1 MVEIVF
7 TPEEKARIFDE
18 GHRRQ
23 SYNESRGLRGRNN
36 APSKGAT
43 ALGMNLIGA
52 AAELAV
58 ARYLDMEEHLFAEVV
73 PVRGSCDL
81 PGIEI
86 KCRSKHGY
94 DLLVQTDDNIQD
106 KKYVLVTIADK
117 KTLIVGW
124 IDGKDVPANAEIK
137 EYVKGRP
144 AYAVPQGK
152 LRGIDELKQLLCTDE
167 QSSRL

>member
-7 TPEEKARIFDE
+7 TPEEKSRIFDE

-23 SYNESRGLRGRNN
+23 SYNEARGYGGRNKAPSRG
-36 APSKGAT
+36 AAS
-43 ALGMNLIGA
+43 LGMNLIGA

-58 ARYLDMEEHLFAEVV
+58 ARYLDMEEHLFAEEA

-81 PGIEI
+81 PGLEI

-94 DLLVQTDDNIQD
+94 DLLVQIDDNIED
-106 KKYVLVTIADK
+106 KKYILVTIADK

-124 IDGKDVPANAEIK
+124 IDGKDVPGNAVVK

-152 LRGIDELKQLLCTDE
+152 LRDIEELKNLLSNNE
-167 QSSRL
+167 

>member
-7 TPEEKARIFDE
+7 TPEEKSRIYDE

-23 SYNESRGLRGRNN
+23 SYNESKNFAGRNK
-36 APSKGAT
+36 APSRGAA

-58 ARYLDMEEHLFAEVV
+58 ARYLGMMDHLFLEEK

-81 PGIEI
+81 PGIEV

-94 DLLVQTDDNIQD
+94 DLLVQIDDNIQD
-106 KKYVLVTIADK
+106 KTYVLVTIADK

-124 IDGKDVPANAEIK
+124 IDGKSVPENATIK

-144 AYAVPQGK
+144 AYAIPQGK
-152 LRGIDELKQLLCTDE
+152 LRRIEELKQLLASDE
-167 QSSRL
+167 

>member
-7 TPEEKARIFDE
+7 TSEEKSRIYDE

-23 SYNESRGLRGRNN
+23 ANNESKKLRGRNGGP
-36 APSKGAT
+36 ATGPS
-43 ALGMNLIGA
+43 ALGIHLIGA

-58 ARYLDMEEHLFAEVV
+58 AKYLQMMDHLFIDDR
-73 PVRGSCDL
+73 PIRGSYDL
-81 PGIEI
+81 PGIEV

-94 DLLVQTDDNIQD
+94 DLLVQIDDNID
-106 KKYVLVTIADK
+106 EKKYVLVTIANK
-117 KTLIVGW
+117 RTMIVGW
-124 IDGKDVPANAEIK
+124 IDGKDVRSNAVIK

-152 LRGIDELKQLLCTDE
+152 LRHIEELK
-167 QSSRL
+167 RLVVSNE